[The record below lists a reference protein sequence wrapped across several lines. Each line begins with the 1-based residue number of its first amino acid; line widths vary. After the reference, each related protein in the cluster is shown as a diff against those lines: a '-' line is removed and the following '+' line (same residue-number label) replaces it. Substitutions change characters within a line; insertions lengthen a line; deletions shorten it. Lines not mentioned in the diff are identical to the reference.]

1 MLDDDDIFNNFID
14 DAEDYDE
21 ENSKSKNINSKKN
34 DENEIIS
41 PLVKEEKEIKIKLLK
56 LRNDVLTKKLSEKR
70 KLLKEIKKMCSDQKK
85 RIDELKKK
93 ITDNILKQNNG
104 DSKINFDNKH
114 QINNINNNNTPKAL
128 IDQIETINFD
138 LYNTTL
144 FQCGICMDSFNENEQ
159 IKKLHCDH
167 IFHIDCMSQWLQTK
181 KTCPFCDQAI
191 FY

>member
-1 MLDDDDIFNNFID
+1 MLFKLALLFIFIWNFLLILLFFIFF
-14 DAEDYDE
+14 
-21 ENSKSKNINSKKN
+21 N
-34 DENEIIS
+34 
-41 PLVKEEKEIKIKLLK
+41 LVSLLFILSSVLLK

-93 ITDNILKQNNG
+93 ITDNILKQNNEN
-104 DSKINFDNKH
+104 SKINFDDKH
-114 QINNINNNNTPKAL
+114 QIKNINNNNTPKAL

-144 FQCGICMDSFNENEQ
+144 FQCGICMDSFNENEK